1 MSSQRNYY
9 ALFTHLFF
17 LAMAIFAIVFAKER
31 FQADGAYYLFKI
43 VNNGEFQVEHQRYI
57 LAASQFLPLIGAK
70 MGLSLNAIFILNSL
84 NNVVFFYL
92 VFLYAVYFLKDKTA
106 GVAVILFMVFGVL
119 HIQFT
124 PMYEIWYGTILLVL
138 VRSHFV
144 QGRTIFLADL
154 LLVGLIMLTVLF
166 SHPLLFIPLLF
177 IILFEAMETWNIQWR
192 LFFCIAFVFIS
203 WYVIKKL
210 FLSTYE
216 AGKVSMLD
224 TTWNEAYK
232 NLLDPAYYW
241 KLFKFFFTYY
251 TIPVVVYLL
260 SMGYYIFRKARGK
273 MILLSV
279 FFFGHIL
286 LINFTHVMDWEL
298 TPYFERM
305 YMPII
310 PIVFLPF
317 LYDFFTQLALRNNV
331 GAFILI
337 ALVSWRVARFVDIG
351 FDYKDRTAQSE
362 AAILTAQQLPGS
374 KFELDP
380 EDYKGCMKYIDWS
393 FTMESMLR
401 STAIDKSHTVTI
413 ATWEDLAEHDNGRRL
428 NENDYMMR
436 RWEVMPDYAVNQKY
450 FHIRHGKYVRLGS
463 VCGK

>member
-1 MSSQRNYY
+1 
-9 ALFTHLFF
+9 
-17 LAMAIFAIVFAKER
+17 MAVFAIVFAKER

-43 VNNGEFQVEHQRYI
+43 VNYEDFQVEHQRYI
-57 LAASQFLPLIGAK
+57 LAVSQALPLLGAK
-70 MGLSLNAIFILNSL
+70 LGLSLDTIFILNSL

-92 VFLYAVYFLKDKTA
+92 VFLYAVYYLGDKTA
-106 GVAVILFMVFGVL
+106 GIAVILFMVFGVL

-138 VRSHFV
+138 VRSHLV
-144 QGRTIFLADL
+144 QGRTIFFKDL
-154 LLVGLIMLTVLF
+154 LLVGLIMLTILF

-177 IILFEAMETWNIQWR
+177 ILLFEAMETWNIQWR
-192 LFFCIAFVFIS
+192 MFFCVVIVFIS
-203 WYVIKKL
+203 WYAIKKL

-216 AGKVSMLD
+216 SGKMSLLD
-224 TTWNEAYK
+224 TSWNKAYK
-232 NLLDPAYYW
+232 DLLDPAYYW

-251 TIPVVVYLL
+251 TIPVIAYLL
-260 SMGYYIFRKARGK
+260 TMGYYIFRKARGK

-286 LINFTHVMDWEL
+286 LINFTHMMDWEL
-298 TPYFERM
+298 SPYFERM

-331 GAFILI
+331 GAVILVL
-337 ALVSWRVARFVDIG
+337 LVSWRVARFVDVG
-351 FDYKDRTAQSE
+351 LDYKKHTALSE
-362 AAILTAQQLPGS
+362 RVIEEAQKLPGS
-374 KFELDP
+374 KFELHPD
-380 EDYKGCMKYIDWS
+380 DYKSCLKHTDWS

-401 STAIDKSHTVTI
+401 STAMDKSHTVTVC
-413 ATWEDLAEHDNGRRL
+413 TWEDLAEAGNAQRL

-436 RWEVMPDYAVNQKY
+436 RWEIMPDYAMNEKY
-450 FHIRHGKYVRLGS
+450 FHIRHGKYVQLAP

>member
-1 MSSQRNYY
+1 
-9 ALFTHLFF
+9 
-17 LAMAIFAIVFAKER
+17 MAIFAIVFAKER

-43 VNNGEFQVEHQRYI
+43 VNNEDFQIEHQRYI
-57 LAASQFLPLIGAK
+57 LAFSQALPLLGAK
-70 MGLSLNAIFILNSL
+70 LGMSMNAIFILNSL

-92 VFLYAVYFLKDKTA
+92 VFLYAVYFLGDKTA
-106 GVAVILFMVFGVL
+106 GVAVILFMCFGVL

-138 VRSHFV
+138 VRSHLV
-144 QGRTIFLADL
+144 QGRTIFLKDL
-154 LLVGLIMLTVLF
+154 VLVGLIMLTVLF

-177 IILFEAMETWNIQWR
+177 ILLFEAMETWNIQWR
-192 LFFCIAFVFIS
+192 LFFCIVIVFIS

-210 FLSTYE
+210 FLSEYE

-224 TTWNEAYK
+224 PSWNKAYK
-232 NLLDPAYYW
+232 DLLDPGYYW

-305 YMPII
+305 YMPLI

-317 LYDFFTQLALRNNV
+317 LYDFFTQLALRNNF
-331 GAFILI
+331 GAFILVLLI
-337 ALVSWRVARFVDIG
+337 GWRVARFVDVG
-351 FDYKDRTAQSE
+351 LDYRKRTADAELVITQ
-362 AAILTAQQLPGS
+362 AQQLPGS
-374 KFELDP
+374 KFELHPD
-380 EDYKGCMKYIDWS
+380 DYKGCMKYIDWS
-393 FTMESMLR
+393 FTMETMLR
-401 STAIDKSHTVTI
+401 SVAMDKTHTITVC
-413 ATWEDLAEHDNGRRL
+413 TWEDLAEHNNGQRL
-428 NENDYMMR
+428 NEKDYMMR
-436 RWEVMPDYAVNQKY
+436 RWEVMPDYATNQKY
-450 FHIRHGKYVRLGS
+450 FHIRHGKYEQLKPVCVR
-463 VCGK
+463 